1 MSALSDQ
8 TAAAAIVRELARA
21 TWAKAARDGEPW
33 AEGEPRIPDPAALPV
48 AAVQEA
54 VACAGAVV
62 DIEPPGTLMVA
73 PSGPPPPMPGG
84 LALYWVWLPVRT
96 ARPDLASSPDPET
109 AIGAAIEAV
118 HAAWSAPPDGE
129 RGRHPL
135 APWSMRGKSTP
146 RFWRRR

>member
-33 AEGEPRIPDPAALPV
+33 AEGEPRIPDPAALAAAALPV

-62 DIEPPGTLMVA
+62 GIEPPGTLMVA

-96 ARPDLASSPDPET
+96 ARPRPGELARPGDR
-109 AIGAAIEAV
+109 
-118 HAAWSAPPDGE
+118 HRRRN
-129 RGRHPL
+129 RGR
-135 APWSMRGKSTP
+135 T
-146 RFWRRR
+146 RRLVRPAGR